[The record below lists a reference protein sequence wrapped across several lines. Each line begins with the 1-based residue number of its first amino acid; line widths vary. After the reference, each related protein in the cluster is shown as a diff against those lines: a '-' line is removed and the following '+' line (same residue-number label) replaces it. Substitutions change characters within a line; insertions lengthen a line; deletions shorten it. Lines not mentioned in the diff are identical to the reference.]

1 MAIAVF
7 SPAIASGR
15 SDVTERRGGG
25 WKTCPVPRRT
35 WLDIKIDVFLEELA
49 ATVSAE
55 TEEMT

>member
-25 WKTCPVPRRT
+25 RKTCPVPRRT